1 MYYINPNTS
10 NCSINFIASYRIKND
25 NVQNINAL
33 DIANSLESLLKALSH
48 IETMNDQNLRPY
60 VSGMLSIA
68 ARECS
73 ALVTL
78 LNAGEVN
85 Q

>member
-1 MYYINPNTS
+1 MIECTVNVS
-10 NCSINFIASYRIKND
+10 NFIASYEAKNK
-25 NVQNINAL
+25 NVQNISAL
-33 DIANSLESLLKALSH
+33 DVANSLESLVKTLSH

-78 LNAGEVN
+78 LNAAEVN